1 VVKAVDSHLTNQ
13 SIDRPI
19 DGTLVGAMTTS
30 SQAGLQKST
39 KYSKKSIAKMHFK
52 KYNWTFKMALK
63 SCSMYTYLTS
73 GTQKVPKPGK
83 PCLTPTD
90 TYLSLPAS
98 GRDQAELI

>member
-1 VVKAVDSHLTNQ
+1 
-13 SIDRPI
+13 
-19 DGTLVGAMTTS
+19 
-30 SQAGLQKST
+30 
-39 KYSKKSIAKMHFK
+39 
-52 KYNWTFKMALK
+52 MALK